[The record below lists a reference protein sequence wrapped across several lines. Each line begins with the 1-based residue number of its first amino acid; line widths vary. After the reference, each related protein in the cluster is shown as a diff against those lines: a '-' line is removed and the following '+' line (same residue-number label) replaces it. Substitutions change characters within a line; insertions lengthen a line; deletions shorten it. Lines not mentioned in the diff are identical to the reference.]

1 METLVAAAIAG
12 VTGFAALFTR
22 VNRRI
27 DMMDRRIDGFELRV
41 AEDYL
46 TKSDF
51 SAAIDRVENHMIRI
65 ENKLDKLVT

>member
-1 METLVAAAIAG
+1 METVVALSIAG
-12 VTGFAALFTR
+12 VTGFGALFTR

-27 DMMDRRIDGFELRV
+27 DLMDRRIDGFELRV
-41 AEDYL
+41 AEEYL

-51 SAAIDRVENHMIRI
+51 SAALDRVENHMIRI

>member
-1 METLVAAAIAG
+1 METLAAAAIAG

-41 AEDYL
+41 AEEYL

>member
-1 METLVAAAIAG
+1 METLVAASIAG

-27 DMMDRRIDGFELRV
+27 DIMDRRIDFELRV